1 MIEVEAVDAIARL
14 GPDWDAL
21 FDQPTAAGLQ
31 SRRAWFAASEAAAL
45 PPGAVPHY
53 VALRDAG
60 RPAALLP
67 MRRDGRDG
75 RAGITSL
82 TTPYTVAFQPLLD
95 PAADPAAIGAALG
108 RHLHRWPLARLEALD
123 PAWPS
128 LEPLLAGLRRAR
140 LVPIRYDHFGNWSEN
155 VAGLHWPAY
164 LARRPG
170 ALRETIRRR
179 GAAAARDQ
187 SVRFEIVRTRDGL
200 ESALAAYEAV
210 YATSW
215 KQPEPFPR
223 FNATLLPRVADLG
236 LLRLGVLWRGETP
249 LAAQYWVVAD
259 GTATVLKLAH
269 DEAGRALSPGTLLTA
284 HMIRAI
290 LPEGVTSLD
299 FGRGDDPYKQSW
311 TTHRRQRVGLLLAN
325 PLHPTGLAELLR
337 HQAGRLRRTLPKSL
351 FGRVEPGTHPKG

>member
-1 MIEVEAVDAIARL
+1 MIETETVDSVARL
-14 GPDWDAL
+14 GPEWDAL

-31 SRRAWFAASEAAAL
+31 SRRAWFAATEAAAL
-45 PPGAVPHY
+45 PPGAVPHC

-67 MRRDGRDG
+67 MRRDGR
-75 RAGITSL
+75 APITSL

-95 PAADPAAIGAALG
+95 PGADPVAIGAALG
-108 RHLHRWPLARLEALD
+108 RHLRQWPLARLEALD
-123 PAWPS
+123 ADWPP
-128 LEPLLAGLRRAR
+128 LAPLLAGLRQAR
-140 LVPIRYDHFGNWSEN
+140 LVPVRYDHFGNWSED
-155 VAGLHWPAY
+155 VAGLDWPAY

-179 GAAAARDQ
+179 GAAAARDPA
-187 SVRFEIVRTRDGL
+187 VRFEIVRTRDGL
-200 ESALAAYEAV
+200 TEALAAYEAV

-236 LLRLGVLWRGETP
+236 LLRLGVLWRGATP
-249 LAAQYWVVAD
+249 LAAQYWVVTD
-259 GTATVLKLAH
+259 GAATVLKLAH
-269 DEAGRALSPGTLLTA
+269 DEAGRTLSPGTLLTA

-290 LPEGVTSLD
+290 LPEGVATLD

-311 TTHRRQRVGLLLAN
+311 TTTRRQRLGLLLAN
-325 PLHPTGLAELLR
+325 PLHPIGLRELLR
-337 HQAGRLRRTLPKSL
+337 HQAGRMRRSL
-351 FGRVEPGTHPKG
+351 ARHL